1 MFLVELSDK
10 KLFTAAA
17 DLTCSSEESGCSAA
31 PYQEPVNV
39 RRHQHLLTL
48 RERERERDFQDL
60 SHYRVD
66 PTFRI

>member
-17 DLTCSSEESGCSAA
+17 DLTCSSEDSGCSAA

-39 RRHQHLLTL
+39 SICSRSET
-48 RERERERDFQDL
+48 ERLPGFKPVPHGPGVQGL
-60 SHYRVD
+60 KAAC
-66 PTFRI
+66 